1 MEFISDIFIFVSEI
15 IIQEKGSKLLK
26 DVTDNNT
33 KGRYIFLLSMIFD
46 KRTCTMDN
54 FKTPC
59 SEFISDNLWYKCV
72 CSINQ

>member
-33 KGRYIFLLSMIFD
+33 KGRSIFLL
-46 KRTCTMDN
+46 C
-54 FKTPC
+54 
-59 SEFISDNLWYKCV
+59 L
-72 CSINQ
+72 